1 MRPLTRRQQQ
11 ILLLAAEG
19 HTNAVIASRLH
30 ISTATV
36 NTSLRLA
43 YRSLGARD
51 RAHAVALA
59 IWRGD
64 ITLADLAAIAD
75 NGNHAQPAAA

>member
-1 MRPLTRRQQQ
+1 V
-11 ILLLAAEG
+11 LLLAAG
-19 HTNAVIASRLH
+19 GSTNGQIAARLTV
-30 ISTATV
+30 STATV

-43 YRSLGARD
+43 YRTLGAHD

-64 ITLADLAAIAD
+64 ISLSELAAIAQTA
-75 NGNHAQPAAA
+75 NNQKRAAA